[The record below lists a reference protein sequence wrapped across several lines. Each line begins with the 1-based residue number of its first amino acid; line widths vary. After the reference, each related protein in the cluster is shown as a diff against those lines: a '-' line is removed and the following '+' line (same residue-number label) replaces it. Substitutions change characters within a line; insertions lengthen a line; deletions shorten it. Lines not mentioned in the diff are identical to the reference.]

1 EGGVLFFEVRAPH
14 DDGGGRVD
22 VVYPG
27 AVDYRGEELGGG
39 GVVHA
44 GVDVVRADD
53 RAHELGE
60 RVGVLV
66 GAPGPA
72 EPGDGPSAVLPQ
84 DPAETV
90 GDDVQRFHPGS
101 FTQLAVASPHERR
114 RQTLRRVHE
123 LVAEAALVRQP
134 ALVGVRVV
142 DAEEPQHLVL
152 GDLDADRVAGRA
164 VGAGR
169 GDLSQVPRPGP
180 EAVRCAEQGAHRAD
194 LDGVAGEVGP
204 E

>member
-1 EGGVLFFEVRAPH
+1 PQPRRHVLGEARVLGHARPTHEGDDGACGERLVDLGVVSGLQRGEELASRSGPVAEHVAGHVVEPGPAGVHHDETGAGTADLQAVGVGHDLVGVEAGGGGPHSQVEGGVLFFEVRAPH

-72 EPGDGPSAVLPQ
+72 EP
-84 DPAETV
+84 
-90 GDDVQRFHPGS
+90 
-101 FTQLAVASPHERR
+101 
-114 RQTLRRVHE
+114 
-123 LVAEAALVRQP
+123 
-134 ALVGVRVV
+134 
-142 DAEEPQHLVL
+142 
-152 GDLDADRVAGRA
+152 
-164 VGAGR
+164 
-169 GDLSQVPRPGP
+169 
-180 EAVRCAEQGAHRAD
+180 
-194 LDGVAGEVGP
+194 
-204 E
+204 